1 MTSGV
6 EFGGVVQ
13 LACNPHLTVVQPRD
27 DFGLNNEDG
36 GGGVTEVGNF
46 IKEIELTYVEGG

>member
-6 EFGGVVQ
+6 EFGGAVQ
-13 LACNPHLTVVQPRD
+13 LACNPHLTVVQSRD

-36 GGGVTEVGNF
+36 GGGVMEVQNF